1 VSAQTTIT
9 SLEDQPFE
17 ITEVSTTIPDKIK
30 YKLKTIKKGKEYSLE
45 IKNRS
50 TKEKSFIGD
59 IILKT
64 TSKNKP
70 HIVVPVS
77 CSLKQEVA
85 MIPQTVSFGTVDS
98 AKGNVAADKLKKK
111 VVLKDVRGKGIT
123 IKKVKTSRDW
133 ITTEVSNKKGDKNGT
148 VSIILDKEKLPKGK
162 FNEKVEIRTNYKK
175 SLVVDIIGEVL

>member
-1 VSAQTTIT
+1 
-9 SLEDQPFE
+9 
-17 ITEVSTTIPDKIK
+17 
-30 YKLKTIKKGKEYSLE
+30 
-45 IKNRS
+45 
-50 TKEKSFIGD
+50 
-59 IILKT
+59 
-64 TSKNKP
+64 
-70 HIVVPVS
+70 
-77 CSLKQEVA
+77 